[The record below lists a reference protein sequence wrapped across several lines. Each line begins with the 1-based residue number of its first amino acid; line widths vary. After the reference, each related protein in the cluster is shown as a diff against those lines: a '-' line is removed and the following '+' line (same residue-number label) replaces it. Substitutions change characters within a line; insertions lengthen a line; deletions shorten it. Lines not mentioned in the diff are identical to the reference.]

1 MMATGVVSLSLR
13 AASVEPLSLVFL
25 GLAAAGYVEL
35 IVAEGLKLGRARESL
50 RGLDGVR
57 GRLGLF
63 AFATGS
69 AVLASRFTVLGLDW
83 LGVVLLVIGGVA
95 ALAFSYLVP
104 VTLALRREGLRM
116 LGQGGGAWL
125 LWAVSLEAVGIA
137 ASELSHSAHFAPQ
150 AMAVLAAGLWGLG
163 LLIYLP
169 LLVLLGGNLLFS
181 RAPVPPVGPSY
192 WICMGAAAVSVV
204 AGCQI
209 VADPATTRLL
219 PYLRAPVLA
228 ADTWLWALAT
238 ALLPLLVALVLTRW
252 RRRHQL
258 SPSPNEVW
266 VAVFPIGMYSLASS
280 QLGAALHFPW
290 LVDTGH
296 IAVWLALA
304 AWLVDLGR
312 GVLMRLLPSE

>member
-1 MMATGVVSLSLR
+1 MATGVVSLALR
-13 AASVEPLSLVFL
+13 ATSVETLSLVFL

-35 IVAEGLKLGRARESL
+35 IVSEGLKLTRARHAL
-50 RGLDGVR
+50 KGLEGTS

-63 AFATGS
+63 AFAAGS
-69 AVLASRFTVLGLDW
+69 AVLASRFTLLGVGWLGL
-83 LGVVLLVIGGVA
+83 VLLVIGGVA

-104 VTLALRREGLRM
+104 FTLALRREGLRM
-116 LGQGGGAWL
+116 LDQGGGAWL
-125 LWAVSLEAVGIA
+125 LWAVSVEAVGIA
-137 ASELSHSAHFAPQ
+137 ASELSHSAHLAPQ

-163 LLIYLP
+163 LFIYLP

-181 RAPVPPVGPSY
+181 RSSLRLVGPSY
-192 WICMGAAAVSVV
+192 WVCMGAAAVSVV

-209 VADPATTRLL
+209 VADPETTRLL
-219 PYLRAPVLA
+219 PYLRGPVLA

-238 ALLPLLVALVLTRW
+238 VLLPLLVALVVTRW

-280 QLGAALHFPW
+280 QLGEAVHFPW

-296 IAVWLALA
+296 IAVWFALT

-312 GVLMRLLPSE
+312 GVLMRLLPTN